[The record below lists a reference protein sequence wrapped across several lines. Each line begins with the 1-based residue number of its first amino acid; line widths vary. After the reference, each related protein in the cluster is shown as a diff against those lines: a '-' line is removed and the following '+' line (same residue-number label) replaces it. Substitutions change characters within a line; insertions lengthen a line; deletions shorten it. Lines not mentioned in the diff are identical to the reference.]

1 MACDVRIGTSGFHYK
16 HWVGP
21 FYPPK
26 TPAPRMLEF
35 YVQHFDT
42 LELNNSFY
50 RLPTIQAFECW
61 RESTPPDFIFAVKA
75 SRFITHNKKLKDPE
89 NALENLLPRVEHLR
103 KKLGPILFQLPP
115 KWKVNIERLHELLEL
130 LPREHRYAFE
140 FRELTWLRPEVNRI
154 LEKFNAAF
162 CIYELARYHTP
173 LEITADFSYVRL
185 HGPEAGKYQGSYS
198 DERLGDWARW
208 IQEQSKRLKAIYVYF
223 DNDQAG
229 YAAQNALRLREMVLG
244 SREVTPSKAA

>member
-1 MACDVRIGTSGFHYK
+1 MKTNIRIGTSGFHYK

-26 TPAPRMLEF
+26 TPPGKMLE
-35 YVQHFDT
+35 YYIQHLDT

-50 RLPTIQAFECW
+50 RLPTIEAFESW
-61 RESTPPDFIFAVKA
+61 RNSTPEGFVFAVKA

-89 NALENLLPRVEHLR
+89 NAIDNLLPRAEHLR

-115 KWKVNIERLHELLEL
+115 KWKVNTDRLNDLLDI

-140 FRELTWLRPEVNRI
+140 FRELSWMTPEVCRI
-154 LEKFNAAF
+154 LRKFNAGF
-162 CIYELARYHTP
+162 CIYELAGYNTP
-173 LEITADFSYVRL
+173 LEITADFSYIRL
-185 HGPEAGKYQGSYS
+185 HGPTNGKYQGSYS
-198 DERLGDWARW
+198 KHRLEEWARW
-208 IQEQSKRLKAIYVYF
+208 IEQQSKSLKAVYVYF

-229 YAAQNALRLREMVLG
+229 YAAQNALDLRNMVLG
-244 SREVTPSKAA
+244 SSTAQTSDAA

>member
-1 MACDVRIGTSGFHYK
+1 MMCDIRIGTSGFHYR

-26 TPAPRMLEF
+26 TSAARMLDF

-61 RESTPPDFIFAVKA
+61 RDSTPRNFVFAVKA

-89 NALENLLPRVEHLR
+89 NALENLLPRAEHLGN
-103 KKLGPILFQLPP
+103 KLGPILFQLPP
-115 KWKVNIERLHELLEL
+115 KWKVNVERVRELLEV
-130 LPREHRYAFE
+130 LPKEHRYAFE
-140 FRELTWLRPEVNRI
+140 FRELSWLKPEINRV
-154 LEKFNAAF
+154 LEEFNAAF
-162 CIYELARYHTP
+162 CIYQLAGYHTP

-198 DERLGDWARW
+198 DERLGNWARW